1 MNMTD
6 MNNDQP
12 QMISLIAYEAQ
23 AARLSRIIRNI
34 VIGWSASVLLFAAAF
49 IALITY

>member
-6 MNNDQP
+6 TNSHQP

-34 VIGWSASVLLFAAAF
+34 VIGWIATVALFATTF
-49 IALITY
+49 IVLMH